1 MNTKLI
7 LHYFFQNHNYTEDDA
22 EEYVSHPLNTFAL
35 IKRTGLEWPRV
46 KEKLF
51 GNDTN
56 DQIDNLINLVKG
68 YDIKESDLNGALNG
82 LRLLISTYKFNL
94 TEFANGKITIPK
106 AQRIDMD
113 ISEEYFEDTPL
124 IVQDLHLL
132 GQLAYN
138 EKNLVQSIDI
148 LATAEKMAKDRNDP
162 LYKDIKS
169 NLKTVIKKHDE
180 LRLRSQNDDRFI
192 LHHKPIG
199 K

>member
-1 MNTKLI
+1 M
-7 LHYFFQNHNYTEDDA
+7 
-22 EEYVSHPLNTFAL
+22 NTFAL

-46 KEKLF
+46 KNKLF

-56 DQIDNLINLVKG
+56 DQIDNLLNLVKD

-94 TEFANGKITIPK
+94 TEFANGKISIPE

-124 IVQDLHLL
+124 IVHDLHLL

-148 LATAEKMAKDRNDP
+148 LTAAEKLAKERKDP
-162 LYKDIKS
+162 LYKDIKHH
-169 NLKTVIKKHDE
+169 LKTVIKKHDE
-180 LRLRSQNDDRFI
+180 LRLRSQVDPKFI

-199 K
+199 N